1 MLKKKMTIRKNVFV
15 LNIASDAN
23 RLSECSNCYFS
34 KVCYLSFNGNPT
46 SVGRVLNTHYM
57 RNSTII
63 YQFKMEYESKINIFG
78 LKMIIKSGQEKKYF
92 EILPS
97 SKLFWKIFFTSQKGR
112 FLHLVVNSV
121 IKMTF
126 FAQ

>member
-1 MLKKKMTIRKNVFV
+1 MLKKKMAIRKNVFV

-23 RLSECSNCYFS
+23 RLSEFS

-78 LKMIIKSGQEKKYF
+78 LKMMVKSGQEKN
-92 EILPS
+92 
-97 SKLFWKIFFTSQKGR
+97 IF
-112 FLHLVVNSV
+112 
-121 IKMTF
+121 
-126 FAQ
+126 